1 MEQLT
6 LDENVKI
13 EFTPDQI
20 GYVITVLRKQ
30 QYDQVAGII
39 ASVEKQ
45 VMAQARQKQITVPSN
60 GTTIASE
67 Q

>member
-13 EFTPDQI
+13 EFTPEQI
-20 GYVITVLRKQ
+20 GYVLNVLRKQ
-30 QYDQVAGII
+30 QYDQVAAII

-45 VMAQARQKQITVPSN
+45 VLARARQKQITLPSN
-60 GTTIASE
+60 GTTIPSE

>member
-20 GYVITVLRKQ
+20 GYVLNVLRKQ
-30 QYDQVAGII
+30 QYDQVASII
-39 ASVEKQ
+39 SSVEKQ
-45 VMAQARQKQITVPSN
+45 VLSQARQRQITVPSN
-60 GTTIASE
+60 GTTIPSE